1 MGIQLTEQAAEHIRQ
16 QLDARGH
23 GIGVRIGVTPSGC
36 SGMSYLLE
44 FVDQLNEEDQV
55 FEKDGAKVIID
66 AKSLPYLEGTQL
78 DFVREGLNEGLK
90 FNNPNVKAEC
100 GCGESFAV

>member
-16 QLDARGH
+16 QRDARGH

-100 GCGESFAV
+100 GCGESFTV

>member
-1 MGIQLTEQAAEHIRQ
+1 MGIQLTEQAAAHIRQ

-100 GCGESFAV
+100 GCGESFTV